1 MSFDSNNCSC
11 IWLIVILLLLF
22 CCCGNSGSRDCSCRG
37 GDSCCSC

>member
-11 IWLIVILLLLF
+11 IWLIVILLLF
-22 CCCGNSGSRDCSCRG
+22 CCCGNSGSRDCSCRD

>member
-22 CCCGNSGSRDCSCRG
+22 CCCGNSGSSDCSCRG
-37 GDSCCSC
+37 GDSCGSC

>member
-22 CCCGNSGSRDCSCRG
+22 CCCGNSGSSDCSCRG
-37 GDSCCSC
+37 SDSCCSC